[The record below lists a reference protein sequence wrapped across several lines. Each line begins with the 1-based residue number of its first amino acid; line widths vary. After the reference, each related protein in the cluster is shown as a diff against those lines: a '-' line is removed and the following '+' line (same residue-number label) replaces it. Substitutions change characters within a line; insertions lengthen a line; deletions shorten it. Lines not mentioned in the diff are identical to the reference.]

1 MNNEML
7 IKYCVFN
14 STTPDI
20 TEIADI
26 TRDENNAV
34 FTPVREDV
42 FDIIIK
48 DISGYEYER
57 IIEKLFEHGKIDIT
71 SLKNKTFYEETD
83 DSDETNNSLKEY

>member
-1 MNNEML
+1 ML

-34 FTPVREDV
+34 FTPVREDIL
-42 FDIIIK
+42 DI
-48 DISGYEYER
+48 R
-57 IIEKLFEHGKIDIT
+57 PPRKLIFGFKINDT
-71 SLKNKTFYEETD
+71 TD
-83 DSDETNNSLKEY
+83 QI

>member
-1 MNNEML
+1 ML

-34 FTPVREDV
+34 FTPVREDIL
-42 FDIIIK
+42 DIIIK

-57 IIEKLFEHGKIDIT
+57 ITEKLFEHGKVDIT
-71 SLKNKTFYEETD
+71 SLKSKTFLD
-83 DSDETNNSLKEY
+83 DTNICD

>member
-1 MNNEML
+1 ML

-34 FTPVREDV
+34 FTPIRED
-42 FDIIIK
+42 FLDIIVK

-57 IIEKLFEHGKIDIT
+57 ITEKLFEHGKVDIT
-71 SLKNKTFYEETD
+71 SLKSKTFYEEID
-83 DSDETNNSLKEY
+83 DSDEPDDSPQKY